1 MKMTHSVN
9 IKRVWKNVRRAIL
22 ASCIACT
29 AIQLSG
35 ATLRAEEK
43 LTIGSTAPALDIQH
57 WISNGEGKFKPV
69 TRFENGKI
77 YVVEFWAT
85 WCGPCVSSMPHLV
98 KIQKEFA
105 DKGVQ
110 IVSVSDEDTDTIKEF
125 LDQKFEADDEAAEGG
140 SKKEKLT
147 AKTYRELTNAYCL
160 TADPDASTHEAYM
173 KAANQ
178 NGIPCAFIVG
188 KDQKIEWIG
197 HPMEM
202 DSVLT
207 QVVDGKWDRAA
218 YLAEFQEKEK
228 LEELFGKIGSS
239 MRRGKP
245 QQAIELIDEAL
256 ATSKN
261 EEIITQLRLAKLQVL
276 LQDKDSADKLPAV
289 LTETYASYE
298 GRPEVINMVTWTIYE
313 LADAGELKDKKLIKQ
328 ARQAAQK
335 AAEKASADMKAGILD
350 TVSHLQF
357 VEGDTAG
364 AIKTQE
370 LAISLVKDE
379 SKEEYQVFLDELK
392 AALKEKR

>member
-1 MKMTHSVN
+1 MTLSPNLH
-9 IKRVWKNVRRAIL
+9 RAWQNVRRALL
-22 ASCIACT
+22 ASSIT
-29 AIQLSG
+29 G
-35 ATLRAEEK
+35 ATLFVSPSSSWAQEK

-57 WISNGEGKFKPV
+57 WISNGQGKFKPV
-69 TRFENGKI
+69 TKFENGKV

-98 KIQKEFA
+98 KLQKEFA

-125 LDQKFEADDEAAEGG
+125 LDQKFSGEGDASADGDNN
-140 SKKEKLT
+140 KEKAP
-147 AKTYRELTNAYCL
+147 AKTYRELTSSYCL
-160 TADPDASTHEAYM
+160 TTDPDASTHESYM

-202 DSVLT
+202 DPVLT
-207 QVVDGKWDRAA
+207 QVVEGKWDRTA
-218 YLAEFQEKEK
+218 YIAEFKEKEK

-239 MRRGKP
+239 MRRGKT

-256 ATSKN
+256 ASSKN
-261 EEIITQLRLAKLQVL
+261 EEVITQLRLTKLQVL
-276 LQDKDSADKLPAV
+276 LQDKESADKLPAA
-289 LTETYASYE
+289 LTETYDAYA

-313 LADAGELKDKKLIKQ
+313 LADAGEFKDKKLIKQ
-328 ARQAAQK
+328 ARLAAQN
-335 AAEKASADMKAGILD
+335 AADKASAEMKPGILD
-350 TVSHLQF
+350 TVAHLQF

-370 LAISLVKDE
+370 LAISLVKADA
-379 SKEEYQVFLDELK
+379 KEEYQAFLDELK